1 MAHFT
6 KKSGI
11 CIKNS
16 TTLYCKLPKS
26 YYICITKLLQLSF
39 FKQFLTMKETI
50 NVNIAQQAFTMDMDA
65 YQTLTAYLDDIGR
78 RLSPTDTETLGDIE
92 SRIAEIFRE
101 RVPSPMMVITYG
113 VVRSV
118 MNQIGDPELFGEAYR
133 PMRDSNGNPRFPGE
147 EPRKL
152 FRPRSP
158 RSIAGVCSG
167 IANYFSIDVTLVR
180 IIFIVGF
187 FAGFSTGLLYLIMWI
202 AISEEPQQV
211 IKPESNQ
218 ENKA

>member
-1 MAHFT
+1 
-6 KKSGI
+6 
-11 CIKNS
+11 
-16 TTLYCKLPKS
+16 
-26 YYICITKLLQLSF
+26 
-39 FKQFLTMKETI
+39 MKETI
-50 NVNIAQQAFTMDMDA
+50 NVNIAQQAFTMDVDA
-65 YQTLTAYLDDIGR
+65 HQLLTSYLDDIGR

-92 SRIAEIFRE
+92 NRIAEIFRE

-118 MNQIGDPELFGEAYR
+118 MNQIGEAELFGEAYR
-133 PMRDSNGNPRFPGE
+133 PIRDRKGNHRFPGE

-152 FRPRSP
+152 YRLRSP

-167 IANYFSIDVTLVR
+167 IAAYLNIDVTLVR

-187 FAGFSTGLLYLIMWI
+187 FAGFSTVLLYAILWI
-202 AISEEPQQV
+202 AIAEEPAQPFN
-211 IKPESNQ
+211 PEFNR